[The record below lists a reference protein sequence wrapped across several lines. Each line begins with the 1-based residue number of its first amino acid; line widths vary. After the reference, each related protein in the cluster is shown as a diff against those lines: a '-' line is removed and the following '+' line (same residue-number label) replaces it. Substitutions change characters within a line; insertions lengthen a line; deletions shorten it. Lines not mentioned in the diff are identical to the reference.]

1 MTFELFL
8 FYVFGAILLGAALA
22 MISVRNPVHAA
33 LFLVVCFVSA
43 AALWLMAEAEFLG
56 LVLVLVYVGAVMVL
70 FLFVVM
76 MLDINV
82 AKLREGFSEYL
93 PVGLV
98 VAAAMASVL
107 VLVITRYITMDAPE
121 RAGPE
126 YANTEALGAILYTEY
141 VYPFEIAAVILLV
154 AIIAAISLTM
164 RRRPDNKRID
174 PARQI
179 EVSSE
184 GRVRMVSMK
193 SEDKARR
200 SRGAERDDD
209 PNEE

>member
-8 FYVFGAILLGAALA
+8 FYLFGAILLGAALA

-76 MLDINV
+76 MLDINI
-82 AKLREGFSEYL
+82 ARLREGFSEYL

-98 VAAAMASVL
+98 VAAAMATVL

-126 YANTEALGAILYTEY
+126 YANTEALGAVLYTEY

-179 EVSSE
+179 EVSRE

-200 SRGAERDDD
+200 ARGAERDDD
-209 PNEE
+209 PNQE